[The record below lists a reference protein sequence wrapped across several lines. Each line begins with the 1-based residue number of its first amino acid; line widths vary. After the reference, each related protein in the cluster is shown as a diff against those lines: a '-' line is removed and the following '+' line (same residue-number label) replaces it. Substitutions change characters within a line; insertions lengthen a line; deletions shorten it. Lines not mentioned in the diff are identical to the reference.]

1 MTLTDVYE
9 VVDRER
15 ERYVEELR
23 RLIRQPS
30 ISSQGIG
37 VRECGLMLVEMLERL
52 GVRARLLE
60 TAGQPAVF
68 GEVAAARP
76 DAPTLLIYSHYDVQ
90 PPEPLEAWEHPPFE
104 AVLVGD
110 RIVARGATDAKGNVM
125 AIVKALDAYRAA
137 GEPLPL
143 NIKFIF
149 DGEEESGSPNLPAA
163 VQEHRELLM
172 ADAVLGM
179 DGGADPSGR
188 PRVQMGSS
196 GLAMLTLRCRTAEAD
211 LHSSRARLVM
221 NPAWRLVWALA
232 SMKGPDDEVT
242 IKGFYD
248 DVLPPTPQ
256 ERQLLEE
263 MGWDDEVQKQALGVT
278 ELINNVSG
286 VAALERLLYRPTLN
300 INSFK
305 AGHLGEGHRTVLPAE
320 ASVTLDLRLV
330 PRQTPEKAEELVR
343 AHLREHGYDDVT
355 VEGTGGGIP
364 PSWAPLD
371 SPIVRAVVDSAET
384 LYGGAAVKPR
394 GEASGKSAGWLG
406 MQLGIPAATSNVG
419 PPAWKGHAPNEFI
432 TLDRYLTGIKYLA
445 TIWARYAEEQR
456 GGAR

>member
-68 GEVAAARP
+68 GEVAAEQP

-163 VQEHRELLM
+163 VQEHRQLLM
-172 ADAVLGM
+172 ADAVLG
-179 DGGADPSGR
+179 
-188 PRVQMGSS
+188 
-196 GLAMLTLRCRTAEAD
+196 
-211 LHSSRARLVM
+211 
-221 NPAWRLVWALA
+221 
-232 SMKGPDDEVT
+232 
-242 IKGFYD
+242 
-248 DVLPPTPQ
+248 
-256 ERQLLEE
+256 
-263 MGWDDEVQKQALGVT
+263 
-278 ELINNVSG
+278 
-286 VAALERLLYRPTLN
+286 
-300 INSFK
+300 
-305 AGHLGEGHRTVLPAE
+305 
-320 ASVTLDLRLV
+320 
-330 PRQTPEKAEELVR
+330 
-343 AHLREHGYDDVT
+343 
-355 VEGTGGGIP
+355 
-364 PSWAPLD
+364 
-371 SPIVRAVVDSAET
+371 
-384 LYGGAAVKPR
+384 
-394 GEASGKSAGWLG
+394 
-406 MQLGIPAATSNVG
+406 
-419 PPAWKGHAPNEFI
+419 
-432 TLDRYLTGIKYLA
+432 
-445 TIWARYAEEQR
+445 
-456 GGAR
+456 